1 MSNSPPGDAA
11 FFIALNSPEPP
22 DLYIQPA
29 LSPPLPGWFNP
40 FLIVF
45 CSLFWRAFAIS
56 LSELFAVTFDW
67 RSTISSS
74 VFFSSSYPP
83 VSAALSAAFFISS
96 AKSGNSFVS
105 LSTVVHRPSLP
116 SLLMSGSAAAR
127 ILAVSFAESDIPFSA
142 SLTAVLSSRCFCV
155 HLFIKVST
163 TPDTTEATV
172 APMPA
177 NAVFTAS
184 IFVFA
189 VFAAVCIDRN
199 IASALPATSGIMALA
214 RFISVPPSELKL
226 RISPVTN
233 LIAWLMTPPVLFCIL
248 IRNASHAEFNVSMFS
263 RIVPTDWLNILSV
276 VPADSPV
283 TPTSRSKSPYADM
296 S

>member
-1 MSNSPPGDAA
+1 M
-11 FFIALNSPEPP
+11 
-22 DLYIQPA
+22 
-29 LSPPLPGWFNP
+29 
-40 FLIVF
+40 LIVF

-74 VFFSSSYPP
+74 FFLSSSYPP
-83 VSAALSAAFFISS
+83 VFSASSAAFFISS

-248 IRNASHAEFNVSMFS
+248 IRNASHAEFSVSMFS